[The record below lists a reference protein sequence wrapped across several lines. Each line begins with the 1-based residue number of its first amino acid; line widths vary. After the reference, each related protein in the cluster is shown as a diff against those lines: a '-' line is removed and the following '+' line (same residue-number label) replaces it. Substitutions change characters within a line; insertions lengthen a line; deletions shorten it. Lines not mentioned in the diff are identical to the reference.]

1 VIAISCG
8 SQGGFPVTHLRNMM
22 LEELQRRNY
31 SPETIRLYLFAVKD
45 FAGYFGQ
52 RPDKLGPEHLRQ
64 YQLHLL
70 NERKLAV
77 GSVIAR
83 TSALRFFF
91 IKVLRRPQRE
101 IDLVYPKR
109 QDRLPVILSE
119 EEVARLIESAITSYH
134 RVILMT
140 LYGTGLR
147 REELCRLKVTDIDSQ
162 RMVVHVRQGKGNK
175 DRDVTLSPRLL
186 EVLRDYWKWRK
197 PKTYLF
203 PSLYHKQ
210 PEQPIDSKTVWYAV
224 REAAR
229 RAGIQKK
236 VSPHLLRHSW
246 ATHLLERGTDLKTI
260 QVLLGHVDLEAT
272 TIYLHLSQH
281 HMQGVNNPIEAL
293 PISGL
298 GDKPSLRPRKGE

>member
-1 VIAISCG
+1 MTG
-8 SQGGFPVTHLRNMM
+8 LRKRM
-22 LEELQRRNY
+22 LEELRRRNY
-31 SPETIRLYLFAVKD
+31 SPNSIRPYLYAVED
-45 FAGYFGQ
+45 FSRYFGKS
-52 RPDKLGPEHLRQ
+52 PDKLGQEHLRQ

-70 NERKLAV
+70 NDCKLTVETIV
-77 GSVIAR
+77 GRIA
-83 TSALRFFF
+83 ALRFFF
-91 IKVLRRPQRE
+91 VKVLRRPYRE

-109 QDRLPVILSE
+109 PERLPVILSE

-147 REELCRLKVTDIDSQ
+147 REELCRLKVEDVDSK
-162 RMVVHVRQGKGNK
+162 RMVIHVRQGKGNR

-186 EVLRDYWKWRK
+186 EVLRAYWKWRK

-203 PSLYHKQ
+203 PSLYRKR

-229 RAGIQKK
+229 RAGIKKK

-272 TIYLHLSQH
+272 TIYLHLSQR
-281 HMQGVNNPIEAL
+281 HMQAVNNPIEAL

-298 GDKPSLRPRKGE
+298 GAKPTLRPRKAE

>member
-1 VIAISCG
+1 
-8 SQGGFPVTHLRNMM
+8 M
-22 LEELQRRNY
+22 LEELQRRNF
-31 SPETIRLYLFAVKD
+31 SSETIRAYVFAVKD
-45 FAGYFGQ
+45 FAAYFGK
-52 RPDKLGPEHLRQ
+52 RPDQLGQEHLRQ

-70 NERKLAV
+70 NDRKLAV
-77 GSVIAR
+77 ETISGRIA
-83 TSALRFFF
+83 ALRFFF
-91 IKVLRRPQRE
+91 VKVLHRPYRE

-109 QDRLPVILSE
+109 PERLPVILSE
-119 EEVARLIESAITSYH
+119 EEVARLIESASTSYH

-147 REELCRLKVTDIDSQ
+147 RQELCRLKVTDVDSQ
-162 RMVVHVRQGKGNK
+162 RMVIHVRQGKGNK

-186 EVLRDYWKWRK
+186 EVLRAYWKWRK

-203 PSLYHKQ
+203 PSPYRSRT
-210 PEQPIDSKTVWYAV
+210 ERPIDSKTVWHAV
-224 REAAR
+224 RKAAQ

-260 QVLLGHVDLEAT
+260 QMLLGHFDLEAT
-272 TIYLHLSQH
+272 TIYLHLSQRH
-281 HMQGVNNPIEAL
+281 LQAVNNPIDAL

-298 GDKPSLRPRKGE
+298 GANPSLRPRKGE

>member
-1 VIAISCG
+1 M
-8 SQGGFPVTHLRNMM
+8 TDLRKRM

-31 SPETIRLYLFAVKD
+31 SSETTRAYLFAVKD
-45 FAGYFGQ
+45 FAGYFGK
-52 RPDKLGPEHLRQ
+52 RPDKLGQEHLRQ

-70 NERKLAV
+70 NDRKLAV
-77 GSVIAR
+77 ETIAGR
-83 TSALRFFF
+83 ISALRFFF
-91 IKVLRRPQRE
+91 VKVLRRPYRE

-109 QDRLPVILSE
+109 PERLPVILSE

-186 EVLRDYWKWRK
+186 EVLRAYWKWRK

-203 PSLYHKQ
+203 PSLYRKR
-210 PEQPIDSKTVWYAV
+210 PEQPIDSKTVWHAV

-229 RAGIQKK
+229 RAGIKKK

-272 TIYLHLSQH
+272 TIYLHLSQRH
-281 HMQGVNNPIEAL
+281 LQALNNPIDAL

-298 GDKPSLRPRKGE
+298 GAKPTLRPRKGE

>member
-1 VIAISCG
+1 MT
-8 SQGGFPVTHLRNMM
+8 PLRQRM

-45 FAGYFGQ
+45 FAGYFGKN
-52 RPDKLGPEHLRQ
+52 PDKLGPEHLRQ

-109 QDRLPVILSE
+109 PERLPEILSE
-119 EEVARLIESAITSYH
+119 EEVARLIESASTSYH

-140 LYGTGLR
+140 LYGTGVR
-147 REELCRLKVTDIDSQ
+147 REELCRLTVADVDSQ
-162 RMVVHVRQGKGNK
+162 RMVIHVRQGKGKK
-175 DRDVTLSPRLL
+175 DREVTLSPKLL
-186 EVLRDYWKWRK
+186 EVLRAYWKWRK
-197 PKTYLF
+197 PRIYLF
-203 PSLYHKQ
+203 PSYRRKRR
-210 PEQPIDSKTVWYAV
+210 EQPISSRTVYYAV

-229 RAGIQKK
+229 RAGIKKK

-260 QVLLGHVDLEAT
+260 QMQLGHFDLETT
-272 TIYLHLSQH
+272 TIYLHLSQDH
-281 HMQGVNNPIEAL
+281 LQSVNNPIEAL
-293 PISGL
+293 AISGL
-298 GDKPSLRPRKGE
+298 GDKPSLRPRKEK

>member
-1 VIAISCG
+1 MTV
-8 SQGGFPVTHLRNMM
+8 LRKRM

-203 PSLYHKQ
+203 PSLYRKQ

-229 RAGIQKK
+229 RAGIKKK

-272 TIYLHLSQH
+272 TIYLHLSQR
-281 HMQGVNNPIEAL
+281 HMQGVNNPIETL

-298 GDKPSLRPRKGE
+298 GAEPTLRPRKGE

>member
-1 VIAISCG
+1 M
-8 SQGGFPVTHLRNMM
+8 TDLRKRM

-31 SPETIRLYLFAVKD
+31 SSETTRAYLFAVKD
-45 FAGYFGQ
+45 FAGYFGK
-52 RPDKLGPEHLRQ
+52 RPDKLGQEHLRQ

-70 NERKLAV
+70 NDRKLAAKTIV
-77 GSVIAR
+77 GRI
-83 TSALRFFF
+83 SALRFFF
-91 IKVLRRPQRE
+91 VRVLRRPYRE

-109 QDRLPVILSE
+109 PERLPVVLSE

-186 EVLRDYWKWRK
+186 EVLRAYWKWRK

-203 PSLYHKQ
+203 PSYHSKRR
-210 PEQPIDSKTVWYAV
+210 EQPISSKTVYYAV
-224 REAAR
+224 CEAAR

-236 VSPHLLRHSW
+236 VYPHLLRHSW

-260 QVLLGHVDLEAT
+260 QMLLGHFDLEAT
-272 TIYLHLSQH
+272 TIYLHLSRQH
-281 HMQGVNNPIEAL
+281 LQAVNNPVETL

-298 GDKPSLRPRKGE
+298 GDKPSVRPRKSQ

>member
-1 VIAISCG
+1 M
-8 SQGGFPVTHLRNMM
+8 TNLRKRM

-31 SPETIRLYLFAVKD
+31 SSETIRLYLFAVKD
-45 FAGYFGQ
+45 FAGYFGKN
-52 RPDKLGPEHLRQ
+52 PDKLGPEHLRQ

-109 QDRLPVILSE
+109 QERLPEILSE
-119 EEVARLIESAITSYH
+119 EEVARLIESASTSYH

-140 LYGTGLR
+140 LYGTGVR
-147 REELCRLKVTDIDSQ
+147 REELCRLTVADVDSQ
-162 RMVVHVRQGKGNK
+162 RMVIHVRQGKGNK

-186 EVLRDYWKWRK
+186 EVLRAYWKWRK

-203 PSLYHKQ
+203 PSPYRSRTGR
-210 PEQPIDSKTVWYAV
+210 PIDSKTVWHAV
-224 REAAR
+224 RKAAQ
-229 RAGIQKK
+229 RAGIKKK

-260 QVLLGHVDLEAT
+260 QVLLGHFDLEAT
-272 TIYLHLSQH
+272 TIYLHLSQRH
-281 HMQGVNNPIEAL
+281 LQSVNNPIDAL

-298 GDKPSLRPRKGE
+298 GAKPSLRPRKGE

>member
-1 VIAISCG
+1 MTRV
-8 SQGGFPVTHLRNMM
+8 RKRM

-31 SPETIRLYLFAVKD
+31 SSETIRAYLFAVKD
-45 FAGYFGQ
+45 FAAYYKK
-52 RPDKLGPEHLRQ
+52 RPDQLGQEHLRQ

-70 NERKLAV
+70 NDRKLTV
-77 GSVIAR
+77 ETISGRIA
-83 TSALRFFF
+83 ALRFFF
-91 IKVLRRPQRE
+91 IRVLRRPCRE

-109 QDRLPVILSE
+109 PERLPVILSE
-119 EEVARLIESAITSYH
+119 EEVARLIEFASTSYH

-140 LYGTGLR
+140 LYGSGLR
-147 REELCRLKVTDIDSQ
+147 REELCRLKVTDVDSQ
-162 RMVVHVRQGKGNK
+162 RMVIHVRQGKGNK

-186 EVLRDYWKWRK
+186 DVLRAYWKWRK
-197 PKTYLF
+197 PKIYLF
-203 PSLYHKQ
+203 PSYQRKRR
-210 PEQPIDSKTVWYAV
+210 EQPITSKTVYYAV

-260 QVLLGHVDLEAT
+260 QMLLGHFDLEAT
-272 TIYLHLSQH
+272 TIYLHLSQRH
-281 HMQGVNNPIEAL
+281 LQSVNNPIEAL

>member
-1 VIAISCG
+1 MTA
-8 SQGGFPVTHLRNMM
+8 LRKRM

-31 SPETIRLYLFAVKD
+31 SPTTARAYLYAVEEFARHFRKS
-45 FAGYFGQ
+45 
-52 RPDKLGPEHLRQ
+52 PDKLDQEQLRQ

-70 NERKLAV
+70 HDRKLTV
-77 GSVIAR
+77 GTIVGRI
-83 TSALRFFF
+83 SALRFFF
-91 IKVLRRPQRE
+91 VKVLRRPYRE

-109 QDRLPVILSE
+109 PERLPVVLSE

-186 EVLRDYWKWRK
+186 EVLRAYWKWRK

-203 PSLYHKQ
+203 PSLYRKR
-210 PEQPIDSKTVWYAV
+210 PEQPIDSKTVWHAV

-229 RAGIQKK
+229 RAGIKKK

-246 ATHLLERGTDLKTI
+246 ATHLLERGADLKAI

-272 TIYLHLSQH
+272 TIYLHLSQRH
-281 HMQGVNNPIEAL
+281 LQALNNPIDAL

-298 GDKPSLRPRKGE
+298 GAKPTLRPRKAE

>member
-1 VIAISCG
+1 M
-8 SQGGFPVTHLRNMM
+8 TDLRKRM

-31 SPETIRLYLFAVKD
+31 SSETIRAYLFAVKD
-45 FAGYFGQ
+45 FATYFGK
-52 RPDKLGPEHLRQ
+52 RPDLLRQEHLRQ

-70 NERKLAV
+70 NERKLSVDTIV
-77 GSVIAR
+77 GRIA
-83 TSALRFFF
+83 ALRFFF
-91 IKVLRRPQRE
+91 IKVLRRRYRE

-109 QDRLPVILSE
+109 AERLPVILSE
-119 EEVARLIESAITSYH
+119 EEVARLIESASTSYH

-175 DRDVTLSPRLL
+175 DRDITLSPRLL
-186 EVLRDYWKWRK
+186 EVLRAYWKWRK

-203 PSLYHKQ
+203 PSPYRSRT
-210 PEQPIDSKTVWYAV
+210 ERPIDSKTVWYAV

-236 VSPHLLRHSW
+236 VYPHLLRHSW

-260 QVLLGHVDLEAT
+260 QMLLGHFDLEAT
-272 TIYLHLSQH
+272 TIYLHLSRQH
-281 HMQGVNNPIEAL
+281 LQAVNNPIETL

-298 GDKPSLRPRKGE
+298 ADKPSLRPRKGE

>member
-1 VIAISCG
+1 M
-8 SQGGFPVTHLRNMM
+8 TTLRKRM

-31 SPETIRLYLFAVKD
+31 SSETIRAYLFAVKD
-45 FAGYFGQ
+45 FATYFGK
-52 RPDKLGPEHLRQ
+52 RPDLLRQEHLRQ

-70 NERKLAV
+70 NDRKLSVDTIV
-77 GSVIAR
+77 GRIA
-83 TSALRFFF
+83 ALRFFF
-91 IKVLRRPQRE
+91 VRVLRRRYRD

-109 QDRLPVILSE
+109 SERLPVILSE
-119 EEVARLIESAITSYH
+119 EEVARLIESAATSYH

-140 LYGTGLR
+140 LYGAGLR
-147 REELCRLKVTDIDSQ
+147 REELCRLKVTDVDSQ
-162 RMVVHVRQGKGNK
+162 RMVLHVRQGKGRK

-186 EVLRDYWKWRK
+186 EVLREYWKWQK

-203 PSLYHKQ
+203 PSYHSKRR
-210 PEQPIDSKTVWYAV
+210 EQPISSRTVYYAV
-224 REAAR
+224 SEASR

-236 VSPHLLRHSW
+236 VYPHLLRHSW

-260 QVLLGHVDLEAT
+260 QIQLGHFDLEAT
-272 TIYLHLSQH
+272 TIYLHLSQRH
-281 HMQGVNNPIEAL
+281 LQSIHNPIEAL

>member
-1 VIAISCG
+1 MTV
-8 SQGGFPVTHLRNMM
+8 LRRRM

-119 EEVARLIESAITSYH
+119 EEVARLIESATTSYH

-203 PSLYHKQ
+203 PSLYRKQ

-229 RAGIQKK
+229 RAGIKKK

-272 TIYLHLSQH
+272 TIYLHLSQR

-298 GDKPSLRPRKGE
+298 GAEPTLRPRKGE

>member
-1 VIAISCG
+1 
-8 SQGGFPVTHLRNMM
+8 M

-45 FAGYFGQ
+45 FAGYFGKS
-52 RPDKLGPEHLRQ
+52 PDKLGPEHLRQ

-91 IKVLRRPQRE
+91 IRVLRRPQRE

-109 QDRLPVILSE
+109 QERLPVILSE

-147 REELCRLKVTDIDSQ
+147 REELCRLKGTDIDSQ
-162 RMVVHVRQGKGNK
+162 RMVVHVHQGKGNT
-175 DRDVTLSPRLL
+175 DRAVTLSPRLL
-186 EVLRDYWKWRK
+186 EVLRAYWKWRK
-197 PKTYLF
+197 PKTCLF
-203 PSLYHKQ
+203 PVFIKEPSNPSIRKRSGTPSVKRPAVQELRKRYLRICYGTVGRRTCWNV
-210 PEQPIDSKTVWYAV
+210 EPI
-224 REAAR
+224 
-229 RAGIQKK
+229 
-236 VSPHLLRHSW
+236 
-246 ATHLLERGTDLKTI
+246 
-260 QVLLGHVDLEAT
+260 
-272 TIYLHLSQH
+272 
-281 HMQGVNNPIEAL
+281 
-293 PISGL
+293 
-298 GDKPSLRPRKGE
+298 